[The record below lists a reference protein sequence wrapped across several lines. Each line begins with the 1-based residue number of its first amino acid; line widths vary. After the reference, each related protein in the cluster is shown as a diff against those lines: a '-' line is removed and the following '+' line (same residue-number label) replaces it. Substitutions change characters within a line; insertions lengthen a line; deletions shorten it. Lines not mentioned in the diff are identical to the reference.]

1 MPTQDYNQL
10 TTCFYVVED
19 GPDDLARPLHV
30 TFDIAPTTA
39 GAAAMLASMAVFPL
53 VSLASRKMP
62 RAEVDKIFACYDEP
76 VTVHQRVALE
86 EEAEG

>member
-39 GAAAMLASMAVFPL
+39 GWLRERTFAEYTKWLKKAITSLPTTMSSVMKFPIRNARPIS
-53 VSLASRKMP
+53 VRP
-62 RAEVDKIFACYDEP
+62 I
-76 VTVHQRVALE
+76 T
-86 EEAEG
+86 